1 MIASRTFSTTD
12 QSVFARWSGDFNP
25 LHMDPLAARRTQ
37 AGAPVVHGIHALIWA
52 LDQLS
57 GAGVPVAAAN
67 KIDVQ
72 FSKFIYRDRLVVLRL
87 VARTDAVVRA
97 ELTVGDLRVMS
108 VLLRLG
114 PRKGRGEHTVP
125 PGAPTQEA
133 RDGIPGSPPAGDME
147 NMAGWLDVTAPREAV
162 AGTFPEAC
170 RALGTARVAGLIQL
184 SYLVGM
190 ICPGLHSI
198 FVATMVE
205 IVDEDVDAQRL
216 GFRVAAL
223 REDVGAVRME
233 VVGCGLSGNV
243 LAMLRTPPVASPD
256 FEAIIPRVPRDRFAG
271 SNVLVVGGSRG
282 LGAVAAKA
290 IAVGGGRVTITYAKG
305 RDDAEAVAT
314 EIERYLGAGRCMVI
328 NFDASRAV
336 EKQLDCIGE
345 SISHLYYFAT
355 PHIFQQAHE
364 VFSAV
369 KFSEFS
375 QVYVNGFY
383 ETCRA
388 ILAQSNEDGLSAL
401 YPSSVAVVSHPA
413 GFTEYA
419 MAKSAGEVLCDSMSR
434 SLPRL
439 RILVSRLPRTLTDQT
454 NTVPRLEN
462 ADPLDVLLPLIFQ
475 IQGERGQA

>member
-1 MIASRTFSTTD
+1 MIASRTFSATD

-72 FSKFIYRDRLVVLRL
+72 FSKFIYRDRLVVLRIA
-87 VARTDAVVRA
+87 ARTETVVRA
-97 ELTVGDLRVMS
+97 ELTVGDLPVMS

-114 PRKGRGEHTVP
+114 PRKDRSEHTVP
-125 PGAPTQEA
+125 PGAPTEEA
-133 RDGIPGSPPAGDME
+133 RDGIPGSPPAGEME
-147 NMAGWLDVTAPREAV
+147 NMAGWLDVTAAREA
-162 AGTFPEAC
+162 AADAFPEAC
-170 RALGTARVAGLIQL
+170 RTLGTGRVAALIRL

-205 IVDEDVDAQRL
+205 IVDEDVGAQRL

-223 REDVGAVRME
+223 RRDVNAVRME
-233 VVGCGLSGNV
+233 VVGCGLSGTV
-243 LAMLRTPPVASPD
+243 LAMLRQPPVASPD
-256 FEAIIPRVPRDRFAG
+256 IAAIIPRVARDRFAG

-282 LGAVAAKA
+282 LGAVTATA
-290 IAVGGGRVTITYAKG
+290 IAVGGGCVTITYAKG

-314 EIERYLGAGRCMVI
+314 GIERHLGPGRCRVAS
-328 NFDASRAV
+328 FDASRAAD
-336 EKQLDCIGE
+336 KQLACIGDN
-345 SISHLYYFAT
+345 ISHLYYFAT

-364 VFSAV
+364 VFSAAR
-369 KFSEFS
+369 FSEFS

-401 YPSSVAVVSHPA
+401 YPSSVAVASHSA

-419 MAKSAGEVLCDSMSR
+419 MAKSAGEILCDSMSR

-475 IQGERGQA
+475 LQGKRSQA